1 MRLARVY
8 NKSLKNVQVNCDL
21 HFKISIPSE
30 TRSDRTLSFTRRSF
44 WLPHVSV
51 EKVTR
56 HIVSHIK
63 NSHHFRFLK
72 NFCTNKNSMHGGGN
86 IGIIPMLKE
95 FTIGESSQV
104 VRECPQQMKRKD
116 EINHV

>member
-1 MRLARVY
+1 M
-8 NKSLKNVQVNCDL
+8 Q
-21 HFKISIPSE
+21 
-30 TRSDRTLSFTRRSF
+30 
-44 WLPHVSV
+44 
-51 EKVTR
+51 
-56 HIVSHIK
+56 
-63 NSHHFRFLK
+63 
-72 NFCTNKNSMHGGGN
+72 GGGN